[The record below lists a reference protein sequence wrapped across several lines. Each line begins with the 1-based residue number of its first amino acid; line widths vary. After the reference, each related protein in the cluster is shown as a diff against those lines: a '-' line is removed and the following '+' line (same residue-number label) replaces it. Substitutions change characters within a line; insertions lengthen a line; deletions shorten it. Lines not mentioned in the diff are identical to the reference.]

1 MQLVLASSSRY
12 RRELLAR
19 FGVPFV
25 VAAPNVDETPLPK
38 EDPREMVV
46 RLALAKARAVAAE
59 RPAAV
64 VVGSDQAAVFEGAI
78 LGKPP
83 SLAAAERTLLR
94 FGGKAVEFLTGVAV
108 LATGTGHASTHV
120 DVTVAHF
127 RQASAA
133 EVRAYVER
141 DRPLDCAGGIRF
153 EQLGPLLLRRVT
165 GEDPSAAIGLP
176 LIALGAMLRAA
187 GIDPLA

>member
-19 FGVPFV
+19 FGIPFA
-25 VAAPNVDETPLPK
+25 VAAPNIVETRLPE

-59 RPAAV
+59 WPAAV
-64 VVGSDQAAVFEGAI
+64 VVGSDQAAVFEGAV
-78 LGKPP
+78 LGKPA
-83 SLAAAERTLLR
+83 SLAAAERMLLE
-94 FGGKAVEFLTGVAV
+94 FGGKTVEFLTSVAV
-108 LATGTGHASTHV
+108 LTTGTGHANTHV
-120 DVTVAHF
+120 DVTVARF

-153 EQLGPLLLRRVT
+153 EQLGPLLLERVA
-165 GEDPSAAIGLP
+165 GVDPSAAIGLP
-176 LIALGAMLRAA
+176 LIELGAMLRSA
-187 GIDPLA
+187 GINPLA

>member
-19 FGVPFV
+19 FGIPFA
-25 VAAPNVDETPLPK
+25 VAAADVDETPLAG

-59 RPAAV
+59 WPAAV

-83 SLAAAERTLLR
+83 SLAVAERTLLR
-94 FGGKAVEFLTGVAV
+94 FGGKAVEFLTSIAV

-127 RQASAA
+127 RQASIA

-165 GEDPSAAIGLP
+165 GDDPSAAIGLP

>member
-19 FGVPFV
+19 FGVPFA
-25 VAAPNVDETPLPK
+25 VAAPNVDETPLTG

-46 RLALAKARAVAAE
+46 RLALAKARAVAAQW
-59 RPAAV
+59 PAAV

-83 SLAAAERTLLR
+83 SLLAAERALLR
-94 FGGKAVEFLTGVAV
+94 FGGKTVEFLTGVAV

-120 DVTVAHF
+120 DTTVAHF

-153 EQLGPLLLRRVT
+153 ERLGPLLLRRVT

-176 LIALGAMLRAA
+176 LIALGAMLREA
-187 GIDPLA
+187 GVDPLA

>member
-19 FGVPFV
+19 FGIPFA
-25 VAAPNVDETPLPK
+25 VAAPDIDETPLP
-38 EDPREMVV
+38 EEEPREMVV
-46 RLALAKARAVAAE
+46 RLALAKARAVAVDW
-59 RPAAV
+59 PAAV

-83 SLAAAERTLLR
+83 SLQAAERALLR
-94 FGGKAVEFLTGVAV
+94 FGGKAVEFLTSIAV
-108 LATGTGHASTHV
+108 LATETGHASTHV

-127 RQASAA
+127 RQAGAA

-153 EQLGPLLLRRVT
+153 ERLGPLLLRRVT
-165 GEDPSAAIGLP
+165 GEDPSAAVGLP
-176 LIALGAMLRAA
+176 LIELGAMLRAA
-187 GIDPLA
+187 GINPLA